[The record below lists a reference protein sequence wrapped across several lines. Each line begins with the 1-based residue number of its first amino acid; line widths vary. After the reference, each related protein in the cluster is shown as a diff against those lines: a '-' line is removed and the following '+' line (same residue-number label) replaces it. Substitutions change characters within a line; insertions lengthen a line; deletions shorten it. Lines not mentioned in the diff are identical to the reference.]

1 MRQQASG
8 GDGVW
13 RASGSGALRRDLWRR
28 LEKRRAELRREGLGE
43 GEKQPSESL
52 RTLSHR
58 GNTDLVCDSDAE
70 SYHIRLKPL
79 SRSPHRLSARHQ
91 GSVADGRGDAEATA
105 ALNGGGGA
113 HHQPQPHVAK

>member
-43 GEKQPSESL
+43 GEQQPSESL

-58 GNTDLVCDSDAE
+58 GNTDLGCDSDAG
-70 SYHIRLKPL
+70 KL
-79 SRSPHRLSARHQ
+79 SHQ
-91 GSVADGRGDAEATA
+91 VEA
-105 ALNGGGGA
+105 ALRVPTSPLRTRGA
-113 HHQPQPHVAK
+113 LQMAEGMLRPRPC